1 MLPSRCYQRHY
12 IPCNCWFV
20 QLAMADSERS
30 HTQAKQAWVWDH
42 VADTRAR
49 VGVRNSGWPAGES
62 SCGCRGRDRRW
73 GAGGGRRLLGAM
85 ALFFAG
91 LPSPAGSQG
100 AVGGGEP
107 QAARMY
113 DKAVELCGAG
123 NARALEECNVLLQQS
138 VKLFPD
144 QALGHLTLGHTY
156 RTLRAWNE
164 AVSAF
169 SAVIRCTRARAG
181 SPEGAPDWA
190 KEDAGTHLGRAL
202 IELDRWDEAILAFE
216 ATLTAFPA
224 NTEALFR
231 HLYLQHFA
239 CNFTRRAGAHVC
251 PYNVSL

>member
-1 MLPSRCYQRHY
+1 MTYQ
-12 IPCNCWFV
+12 
-20 QLAMADSERS
+20 
-30 HTQAKQAWVWDH
+30 
-42 VADTRAR
+42 
-49 VGVRNSGWPAGES
+49 
-62 SCGCRGRDRRW
+62 
-73 GAGGGRRLLGAM
+73 GRRRLVGAM
-85 ALFFAG
+85 ALLFAG
-91 LPSPAGSQG
+91 LPFPAGSQG

-107 QAARMY
+107 QAALMY
-113 DKAVELCGAG
+113 DEAVELCGAG
-123 NARALEECNVLLQQS
+123 NARAFEECNALLQQS
-138 VKLFPD
+138 VMLFPD

-169 SAVIRCTRARAG
+169 STVIRCTRARAG

-190 KEDAGTHLGRAL
+190 KEDAGIHLGRAL

-239 CNFTRRAGAHVC
+239 CNFTRRAGAHMC
-251 PYNVSL
+251 PYNPIYVLTCPCMSLRNLICQRAELLQQARERVEWEVSKFSKARK